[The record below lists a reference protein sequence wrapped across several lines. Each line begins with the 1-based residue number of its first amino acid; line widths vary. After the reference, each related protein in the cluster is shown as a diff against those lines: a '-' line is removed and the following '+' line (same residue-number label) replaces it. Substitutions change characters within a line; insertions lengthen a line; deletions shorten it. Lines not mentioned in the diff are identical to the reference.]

1 MYNNEIT
8 GPGGFIDISQS
19 TKSVCFV
26 TPMTAKGLKVSCP
39 GDGRLE
45 IETEG
50 SIKKFVPEVFEK
62 TFSGDEAVRR
72 GQQVLFVTERAVFRR
87 SFKNE
92 VIELIEIAPGIDLQK
107 DVLDQMDFA
116 PAISSDLKTMDPR
129 IFLDTKMNISL
140 FGSLEERCTYHVC
153 DHTMFLDLFGITLN
167 SKEDVRWFHGCI
179 AEILNPSVKS
189 KGPIN
194 MVVQYDGFDVHKDV
208 ERFYGE
214 GAAILQKKYY
224 KTVKRYC
231 YAVFHRA
238 QLAKQLHISEWDRD
252 KLYDKIDFDHD
263 GRVSL
268 EDVRYGIACV
278 FHIHL
283 TPSQL
288 AMFQKS
294 PGQEVDREAFARGVD
309 EVLRTTTYVGEY
321 KNRQYA
327 DKPSTITM
335 SDEELAI

>member
-1 MYNNEIT
+1 
-8 GPGGFIDISQS
+8 
-19 TKSVCFV
+19 
-26 TPMTAKGLKVSCP
+26 
-39 GDGRLE
+39 LE

-50 SIKKFVPEVFEK
+50 SVKKFVPDVLEK

-87 SFKNE
+87 TSENE

-107 DVLDQMDFA
+107 DVLDNMDFA
-116 PAISSDLKTMDPR
+116 PAISSEVKTMDPR
-129 IFLDTKMNISL
+129 IFLDTKMNLTL
-140 FGSLEERCTYHVC
+140 FGSLEERCTYHAC

-167 SKEDVRWFHGCI
+167 SKEEVRWFHGCI
-179 AEILNPSVKS
+179 AEILNPFVKS

-194 MVVQYDGFDVHKDV
+194 MVVQYDGFDLHKGL

-238 QLAKQLHISEWDRD
+238 QLANQMRISEWDWH
-252 KLYDKIDFDHD
+252 KLYGKIDFDHD

-268 EDVRYGIACV
+268 EDVRNEIARI

-288 AMFQKS
+288 EMFQTS
-294 PGQEVDREAFARGVD
+294 PGRKVDRETFARGVE
-309 EVLRTTTYVGEY
+309 EVLRTNSYVGEHEG
-321 KNRQYA
+321 RQ
-327 DKPSTITM
+327 
-335 SDEELAI
+335 